1 MWLTNLIITIYQM
14 WPLLAQGLLMTVG
27 VSFGA
32 ITIGLCGGIL
42 VGAAACKR
50 FKTVLTPI
58 ITGYVLI
65 IRATP
70 VYVQVLMVYYALPEL
85 LGVNLSPISAGIVAL
100 GCCSI
105 AYVAEIVRGGIN
117 AVAVGQ
123 WEAASVLGYSTWQTL
138 KYIILPQAFNTIF
151 PALVN
156 EILAVLK
163 DSSILSA
170 IGLMELTKIA
180 MNISART
187 LDPIGA
193 YALITLFY
201 LGMTS
206 IISYGAKLIEKNW
219 RWEHDYG

>member
-1 MWLTNLIITIYQM
+1 MTI
-14 WPLLAQGLLMTVG
+14 G

-32 ITIGLCGGIL
+32 VIIGLCGGVL
-42 VGAAACKR
+42 VGIAASKR
-50 FKTVLTPI
+50 FKNVLTPI
-58 ITGYVLI
+58 ITGYVLV

-85 LGVNLSPISAGIVAL
+85 LGVNLSPVTAGIVAL

-117 AVAVGQ
+117 AVAQGQ
-123 WEAASVLGYSTWQTL
+123 WEAASVLGYSTGQAL
-138 KYIILPQAFNTIF
+138 RYIILPQAFHNIF

-156 EILAVLK
+156 ELLTVLK

-180 MNISART
+180 LNISART

-193 YALITLFY
+193 YLLITLFY
-201 LGMTS
+201 LGITS
-206 IISYGAKLIEKNW
+206 VISYGAKLIEKKLAV
-219 RWEHDYG
+219 GT